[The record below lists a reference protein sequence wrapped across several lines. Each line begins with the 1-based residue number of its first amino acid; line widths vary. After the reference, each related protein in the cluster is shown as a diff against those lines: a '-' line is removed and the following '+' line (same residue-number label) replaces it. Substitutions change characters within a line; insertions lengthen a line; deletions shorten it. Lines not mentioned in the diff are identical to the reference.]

1 MNAVMGFNLVVLV
14 TVLCLF
20 VKAVNK
26 LNAPVSCHKKS
37 RVVIGIEV
45 GREIILAT
53 LGLLILG
60 PPLILL
66 LPVYL
71 LMELCAALEAERVE
85 GEKQRDAL
93 SQHPYRPRMDRGPA
107 ISSDTKMP
115 VGWVAC
121 VMLLASIFGMICG
134 VHPPT
139 STATPLTPGKG
150 AVYGSTTIITRDPN
164 GYLIIQ
170 DGKTQ
175 EILFRELPTL

>member
-1 MNAVMGFNLVVLV
+1 
-14 TVLCLF
+14 
-20 VKAVNK
+20 
-26 LNAPVSCHKKS
+26 
-37 RVVIGIEV
+37 
-45 GREIILAT
+45 
-53 LGLLILG
+53 
-60 PPLILL
+60 
-66 LPVYL
+66 
-71 LMELCAALEAERVE
+71 
-85 GEKQRDAL
+85 
-93 SQHPYRPRMDRGPA
+93 MDRGPA